1 MWGKEEGAF
10 LTDVDS
16 LMELPTWIDTRRSL
30 THKKQTGK
38 KRGKNSL
45 LLFSSQVFPSALT
58 YFLCVQLPTSELHEK
73 KKK

>member
-38 KRGKNSL
+38 KKR
-45 LLFSSQVFPSALT
+45 
-58 YFLCVQLPTSELHEK
+58 
-73 KKK
+73 